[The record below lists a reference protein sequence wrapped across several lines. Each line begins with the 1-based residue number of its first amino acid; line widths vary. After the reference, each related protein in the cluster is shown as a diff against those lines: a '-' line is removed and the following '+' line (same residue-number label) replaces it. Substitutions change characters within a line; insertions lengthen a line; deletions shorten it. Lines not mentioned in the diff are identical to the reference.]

1 MWATASIDGW
11 RPSRRSV
18 SARRSRPPF
27 ALDWAVR
34 TFALILAI
42 LIAAAAG
49 DALVVSGFPIAG
61 DRERV
66 ERQRRG
72 GGRGGFNIRPAA
84 PEDFD
89 GLYQFCRVAFRGN
102 RAGDGGGWGVDYPRA
117 DINVSIRLSELTKTA
132 VSFAAPQE
140 PNHVVVRLTDDTLF
154 LCPLVMMTVVGAA
167 YLDTAAAEAL
177 RAYVLKGGFVW
188 ADDFWGEYAWQ
199 AWTDQLSKALP
210 PAEFPIRDL
219 EKGHPLFRTLFDI
232 GGVPQ
237 IASIGHWW
245 SSGGGTSERGAESAE
260 PHARA
265 IFDAQGRM
273 MVLMTHN
280 TDIGDSWEEEASN
293 PQYFYEFSTKGYA
306 FGINAIVYAM
316 TH

>member
-1 MWATASIDGW
+1 
-11 RPSRRSV
+11 
-18 SARRSRPPF
+18 
-27 ALDWAVR
+27 VR
-34 TFALILAI
+34 TIALILAI
-42 LIAAAAG
+42 LIAAATVG
-49 DALVVSGFPIAG
+49 DALVVSEFPIAS

-66 ERQRRG
+66 ERQRRR
-72 GGRGGFNIRPAA
+72 GGRGFRIQAAA

-89 GLYQFCRVAFRGN
+89 GLYQFCRVAFNGN

-117 DINVSIRLSELTKTA
+117 DINMSIRLSELTKTT

-140 PNHVVVRLTDDTLF
+140 PNHVVVQLTDETLF
-154 LCPLVMMTVVGAA
+154 QCPMVMMTEVGAA
-167 YLDTAAAEAL
+167 YLNAAEAEAL
-177 RAYVLKGGFVW
+177 RTYVLKGGFVW

-210 PAEFPIRDL
+210 PAEFPVRDL
-219 EKGHPLFRTLFDI
+219 GKDHPLFRTLYDI
-232 GGVPQ
+232 
-237 IASIGHWW
+237 
-245 SSGGGTSERGAESAE
+245 GGGTSERGADSAE
-260 PHARA
+260 PHARGV
-265 IFDAQGRM
+265 FDAQGRL

>member
-1 MWATASIDGW
+1 M
-11 RPSRRSV
+11 
-18 SARRSRPPF
+18 
-27 ALDWAVR
+27 R
-34 TFALILAI
+34 TIALILAI
-42 LIAAAAG
+42 LIAAASLG
-49 DALVVSGFPIAG
+49 QALVVSEFSIAG

-66 ERQRRG
+66 ERQRR

-89 GLYQFCRVAFRGN
+89 GLYQFCRIAFRGN

-117 DINVSIRLSELTKTA
+117 DINMSIRLSELTKA
-132 VSFAAPQE
+132 NVSFAAPDE

-154 LCPLVMMTVVGAA
+154 QCPMVMMTEVGAA
-167 YLDTAAAEAL
+167 FLDTAEAEAL
-177 RAYVLKGGFVW
+177 RTYVLKGGFVW

-219 EKGHPLFRTLFDI
+219 GRDHPLFRTLFDI

-237 IASIGHWW
+237 IASIGFWW
-245 SSGGGTSERGAESAE
+245 GSGGGTSERGAESAE
-260 PHARA
+260 PHARG
-265 IFDAQGRM
+265 IFDAQGRL

>member
-1 MWATASIDGW
+1 
-11 RPSRRSV
+11 
-18 SARRSRPPF
+18 
-27 ALDWAVR
+27 VR
-34 TFALILAI
+34 TLALIFAI
-42 LIAAAAG
+42 LIGVASIG
-49 DALVVSGFPIAG
+49 DALAVSGFPIEPDG
-61 DRERV
+61 ERV
-66 ERQRRG
+66 ERQRR

-89 GLYQFCRVAFRGN
+89 GAFQFCRVAFRGN
-102 RAGDGGGWGVDYPRA
+102 RGGDGGGWGVDYPRA
-117 DINVSIRLSELTKTA
+117 DINVSIRLSELTKTN
-132 VSFAAPQE
+132 VSFSGPEE
-140 PNHVVVRLTDDTLF
+140 PNHVVVRLTDETLF
-154 LCPLVMMTVVGAA
+154 QCPMVMMTEVGAA
-167 YLDTAAAEAL
+167 YLDDPEAEAL

-199 AWTDQLSKALP
+199 AWIDQLSKALP
-210 PAEFPIRDL
+210 PAEFPVRDL
-219 EKGHPLFRTLFDI
+219 EKDHPLFRTLFDI

-245 SSGGGTSERGAESAE
+245 QSGGGTSERGAESAV
-260 PHARA
+260 PHARG
-265 IFDAQGRM
+265 IFDKQGNL

-306 FGINAIVYAM
+306 FGINTIVYAM

>member
-1 MWATASIDGW
+1 M
-11 RPSRRSV
+11 
-18 SARRSRPPF
+18 
-27 ALDWAVR
+27 R
-34 TFALILAI
+34 TIALILAI
-42 LIAAAAG
+42 LIATAAVGA
-49 DALVVSGFPIAG
+49 ALVVSEFPIAS

-72 GGRGGFNIRPAA
+72 GRGFRIRAAA

-89 GLYQFCRVAFRGN
+89 GLYQFCRVAFNGN
-102 RAGDGGGWGVDYPRA
+102 RAGDGSGWSVDYPRA
-117 DINVSIRLSELTKTA
+117 DINVSIRLSELTKTN
-132 VSFAAPQE
+132 VSFAAPHE
-140 PNHVVVRLTDDTLF
+140 PNHVVVRLTDETLF
-154 LCPLVMMTVVGAA
+154 QCPMVMMTEVGAA
-167 YLDTAAAEAL
+167 YLDTDEAEAL

-188 ADDFWGEYAWQ
+188 ADDFWGEYAFR

-219 EKGHPLFRTLFDI
+219 EKDHPLFRTIFDI

-245 SSGGGTSERGAESAE
+245 GSGGGTSERGAESAV

-280 TDIGDSWEEEASN
+280 TDIGDAWEEEASN